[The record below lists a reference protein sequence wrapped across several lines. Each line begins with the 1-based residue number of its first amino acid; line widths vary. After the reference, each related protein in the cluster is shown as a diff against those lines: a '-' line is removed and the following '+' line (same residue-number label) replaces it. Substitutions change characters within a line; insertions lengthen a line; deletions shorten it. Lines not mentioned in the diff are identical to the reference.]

1 MVNPALRIAV
11 IRPGGQGSHGKTGRQ
26 HADDTHTQTKRRRLR
41 MTSPINAVDALSL

>member
-26 HADDTHTQTKRRRLR
+26 HADDRPHTNQT
-41 MTSPINAVDALSL
+41 A